1 MTDEESPN
9 PIPKKPPPDMR
20 TPEQKA
26 LEIKMAN
33 KAYWEAMGCI
43 EAFWSAYPDERP
55 PERERRGRGG
65 R

>member
-1 MTDEESPN
+1 
-9 PIPKKPPPDMR
+9 MR